1 MNKQLQAATNER
13 LYCCRL
19 QLDWYAQQVAS
30 ATLPTRIIEIACGEG
45 LRLQIIA
52 AYRAYLTELSAT
64 YNGPETSFSNATAL
78 SAANIESAEL
88 NELLVLE
95 AGDSWLSQLLNSA
108 IQTHTSHS
116 STPAKGGDIV
126 LFQATSE
133 QSSVSIDTLQH
144 SYLSLKKLI
153 DTHRSHSEE
162 W

>member
-1 MNKQLQAATNER
+1 MNKQQQAATNER

-19 QLDWYAQQVAS
+19 QLDWYIQQAAS

-45 LRLQIIA
+45 LRSQLIA
-52 AYRAYLTELSAT
+52 AYRAYLAELSVT
-64 YNGPETSFSNATAL
+64 YNGPDAIFSNAAGL
-78 SAANIESAEL
+78 NVANIQSAEL

-95 AGDSWLSQLLNSA
+95 ATDSWLSQLLKDA
-108 IQTHTSHS
+108 PRSHS
-116 STPAKGGDIV
+116 DRSNKPAKGGDIA
-126 LFQATSE
+126 LFQAPAE
-133 QSSVSIDTLQH
+133 QSSLSIDALQH